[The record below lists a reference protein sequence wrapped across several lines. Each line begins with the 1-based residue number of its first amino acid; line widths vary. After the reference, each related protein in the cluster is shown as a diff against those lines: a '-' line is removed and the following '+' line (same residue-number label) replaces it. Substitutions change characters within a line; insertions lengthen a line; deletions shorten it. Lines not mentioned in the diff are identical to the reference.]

1 MVTFIETRRFAK
13 IVADYLDE
21 EEYALLQR
29 WLVLHP
35 RSGAVIPGSGG
46 VRKLRWGVSARGKR
60 GGLRVIYYLRLSDTE
75 IWMLTIYAKNE
86 AEDIPLDVL
95 RRIREEIDG

>member
-1 MVTFIETRRFAK
+1 MVTFVETRRFTR

-21 EEYALLQR
+21 DEYAQLQR

-35 RSGAVIPGSGG
+35 RSGSVIPGSGG
-46 VRKLRWGVSARGKR
+46 IRKLRWGVHARGKR
-60 GGLRVIYYLRLSDTE
+60 GGLRVIYYLRINETE
-75 IWMLTIYAKNE
+75 IWMLTVYAKNE
-86 AEDIPLDVL
+86 ADDITLDVL